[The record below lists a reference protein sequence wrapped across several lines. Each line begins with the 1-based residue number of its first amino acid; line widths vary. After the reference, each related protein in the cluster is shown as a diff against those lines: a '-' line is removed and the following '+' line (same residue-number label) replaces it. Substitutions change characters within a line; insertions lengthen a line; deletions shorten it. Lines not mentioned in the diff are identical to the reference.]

1 MLHSLRRF
9 FGSSRASARFS
20 SANLQNKARLAL
32 EQLEAREVL
41 SVSQVYP
48 VGATL
53 VIAGDN
59 APTKAEIYQSGSN
72 YVVQDQASGQTW
84 SFAAS
89 SINKVVFYGGAGND
103 RFINDV
109 Y

>member
-1 MLHSLRRF
+1 MLRSMRRF
-9 FGSSRASARFS
+9 FGSSKASARSS
-20 SANLQNKARLAL
+20 SANLEHRARLAL
-32 EQLEAREVL
+32 EHLEAREVL

-72 YVVQDQASGQTW
+72 YVVQDQANGNTW
-84 SFAAS
+84 SFAAA
-89 SINKVVFYGGAGND
+89 SISKVVFYGGAGND

-109 Y
+109 